1 MKRFSGY
8 PNGSL
13 FVGMKE
19 RAGGVGLYP
28 LIARAEEEVKIL
40 P

>member
-1 MKRFSGY
+1 MKRFSGC

-13 FVGMKE
+13 FVGMEE

-28 LIARAEEEVKIL
+28 LIAVAEEDVKIS
-40 P
+40 